1 MFAHS
6 MDTAIIRFLMGSYLS
21 RLSPIVSMVCSIMVK
36 GHAQSVILNASR
48 ARTPHRVSHA
58 TEKPIVC

>member
-21 RLSPIVSMVCSIMVK
+21 RQLLIVSMVCLIMEK
-36 GHAQSVILNASR
+36 GHAQSVILNAKR
-48 ARTPHRVSHA
+48 AGTRHCASHV